1 MNNKRVMGLDVGD
14 KTVGI
19 AVSDPLGWTAQPV
32 ETYLR
37 KSEKDDIL
45 YLKRQI
51 DLYNVAVLIVGK
63 PINLNGTNSIQTDKV
78 LDFVSVLKKDIN
90 IEIVLI
96 DERLTSSQANKLMIS
111 ADVKRKK
118 RKEKID
124 SLAAVLILQTYL
136 ERMSN
141 NNSKLID
148 N

>member
-1 MNNKRVMGLDVGD
+1 MYNTRVMGLDVGD
-14 KTVGI
+14 KTIGI

-45 YLKRQI
+45 YLKHQI
-51 DLYNVAVLIVGK
+51 DVYNVAVLIVGK

-78 LDFVSVLKKDIN
+78 MDFVSVLKKNIN

-96 DERLTSSQANKLMIS
+96 DERLTTSQANKLMIS

-136 ERMSN
+136 ERMLN